1 MAAFPQHVVL
11 EGRGL
16 HGGKLARVT
25 LVARPG
31 PVALQVAGGAIGSE
45 VETPVH
51 ELVVVDTERAT
62 TVQAGGASVR
72 TIEHLFAA
80 LAGMGAHSGIAV
92 RIEGE
97 EMPHLDGS
105 ARLWCEAIASLGVE
119 PTPPSLEVVR
129 EDSVQVGS
137 ARYTF
142 ARGEGG
148 SGVAVRVDFGDERIA
163 TEAVWTG
170 DPAGFRDR
178 IATARTFAFSHE
190 LDALA
195 AAGLASHTDP
205 ESVVVLTP
213 EAIHSAG
220 RTFLPD
226 EPARHK
232 LIDLVGDLYLYG
244 GPPVGRVLAERPGHT
259 ATHAAM
265 RLALQRGIVARA

>member
-1 MAAFPQHVVL
+1 MPKQVAL

-16 HGGKLARVT
+16 HAGKISRVT

-31 PVALQVAGGAIGSE
+31 PVALQATGIESGSE
-45 VETPVH
+45 SETPVR
-51 ELVVVDTERAT
+51 ELVLVDTDRAT
-62 TVQAGGASVR
+62 TVQVGGGRIR
-72 TIEHLFAA
+72 TVEHLFAA
-80 LAGMGAHSGIAV
+80 FGGLGVHAGVAV

-105 ARLWCEAIASLGVE
+105 ARLWCEAIESLGVA
-119 PTPPSLEVVR
+119 PTPALLEVVR
-129 EDSVQVGS
+129 DDSVQVGA

-142 ARGEGG
+142 ARAQRA
-148 SGVAVRVDFGDERIA
+148 SGVAVRVDFADERIA
-163 TEAVWTG
+163 RDAAWSG
-170 DPAGFRDR
+170 DPAQFRDR
-178 IATARTFAFSHE
+178 IATARTFAFAHE

-195 AAGLASHTDP
+195 AAGLASHTEP

-213 EAIHSAG
+213 DAIHSAG
-220 RTFLPD
+220 RTFEPD

-232 LIDLVGDLYLYG
+232 LLDLVGDLFLYG
-244 GPPVGRVLAERPGHT
+244 GPPAGRILAERPGHT